1 MKGPKGWIVKM
12 LAGTLM
18 LAAPAFAAPRGGG
31 GYSRG
36 DGGSSRGA
44 GSEHTGSAA
53 QHFSGGGAGRS
64 FSAPTRGF
72 SVGERDFDRDD
83 HRGGFDRGHARGGG
97 WGVGIGVGAYPSY
110 VDPYYAAPP
119 YYGAPVPAPVCIPS
133 GGYYDAYGNW
143 IPDPNCQVPPV
154 AYPTPYRY

>member
-1 MKGPKGWIVKM
+1 MKRPKGWMVKM

-18 LAAPAFAAPRGGG
+18 LAVPAFAAPHGGG

-36 DGGSSRGA
+36 GGGSSRGA
-44 GSEHTGSAA
+44 GSQHSGSAA

-64 FSAPTRGF
+64 FRAPARGF
-72 SVGERDFDRDD
+72 SGGERDFDRDD
-83 HRGGFDRGHARGGG
+83 YRGGFDRGGG
-97 WGVGIGVGAYPSY
+97 WGVGVGVGIGLGAYPYGY

-119 YYGAPVPAPVCIPS
+119 PVPAPVCSPN

-143 IPDPNCQVPPV
+143 VPDPNCQVPPV
-154 AYPTPYRY
+154 AYPTPYGY